1 MTLESKQQT
10 CSRSRAYICVIAI
23 DILILINLTNVSLH
37 QQIKKILHMNKKNN
51 PPFLRMMMMMI
62 KELNNAY
69 KFEYKFVVQ

>member
-51 PPFLRMMMMMI
+51 PPFLGMMI